1 VEGACVLGGGER
13 AELGQGF
20 SLVTLTFFFVLNYII
35 YFWFSLFVV
44 FYQLNIT

>member
-1 VEGACVLGGGER
+1 MCIGRGGKSGAGAGIF
-13 AELGQGF
+13 F
-20 SLVTLTFFFVLNYII
+20 SYFNIFFVLNYII